1 MVKKSL
7 SELKIYEVELRRNV
21 HTQYSLVAAHTM
33 DEAKRIARQLYATD
47 DTQALVVTRSK
58 SNATSTRP
66 CSSGVLYEGIF
77 YTG

>member
-47 DTQALVVTRSK
+47 DTQTLVVMRSK
-58 SNATSTRP
+58 SNAASTKP